1 MEAAMKN
8 EYLWWRDGVIYQIY
22 PRSFAD
28 SNGDGI
34 GDLQG
39 IIGKLDYLAD
49 LGVDGIWLS
58 PINPSPDKDF
68 GYDVSDYFDI
78 DPKYGTLADFD
89 RLLKEAHKRSL
100 HIIMDLVLN
109 HTSDQYEWFK
119 QSRSSRENPYHDW
132 YIWREN
138 PKGKQYPPN
147 KWQSIF
153 GGCAWE
159 YDTKTE
165 QWFYH
170 MFVKEQPDLN
180 WRNPDVYKKMM
191 DVFRFWLDRGV
202 DGFRLDVFNEYY
214 KDDQFRDNPPAL
226 GLRGFERQKHI
237 YDGNR
242 PEMMG
247 VIKDIRDILDSYK
260 ERYTVG
266 ETFIAEGNEAADFCG
281 EGKLHANFD
290 FSFTRNPF
298 DANRFFKSI
307 TRWDNLLIARNAWP
321 NYVLNNHDTPR
332 SATRYTHNN
341 KDERLKVA
349 ATMLLTLRGTP
360 FLYYGEEIGMRDIRL
375 KRSELQDPVG
385 IRYWP
390 VPVGR
395 DGCRSPMQWD
405 ASENA
410 GFGSGK
416 PWLKVHPN
424 FTQRNVAIQTT
435 EKNSLLNFYKHLL
448 AARKSTP
455 ALQKGIFIPVTF
467 EPRSL
472 LAYLREYEG
481 QTVMVV
487 LNFIKHK
494 SRLMLGPGLRDEGWK
509 VLVSTHRTEFPELKK
524 GWLPVAGYE
533 ASVYFRSNLE

>member
-1 MEAAMKN
+1 MKN
-8 EYLWWRDGVIYQIY
+8 DYLWWRDGVIYQIY

-89 RLLKEAHKRSL
+89 RLLKEAHKRNL

-119 QSRSSRENPYHDW
+119 QSRSSRDNPYRDW

-138 PKGKQYPPN
+138 PKGKQVPPN
-147 KWQSIF
+147 QWQSIF
-153 GGCAWE
+153 GGRAWE
-159 YDTKTE
+159 YDAKTE

-202 DGFRLDVFNEYY
+202 DGFRLDVFNEYF

-247 VIKDIRDILDSYK
+247 VIKDIRAILDSYK
-260 ERYTVG
+260 ERYAVG

-332 SATRYTHNN
+332 SATRYTRNN

-360 FLYYGEEIGMRDIRL
+360 FLYYGEEIGMRDIKL

-405 ASENA
+405 ASTNA
-410 GFGSGK
+410 GFGSAK

-424 FTQRNVAIQTT
+424 YIRRNVAAQAE
-435 EKNSLLNFYKHLL
+435 EKNSLLKFYKQLL

-472 LAYLREYEG
+472 LAYMREYEG

-494 SRLMLGPGLRDEGWK
+494 TRLMLGPGLRDEGWK
-509 VLVSTHRTEFPELKK
+509 VLVSTHHTEFPELKK

-533 ASVYFRSNLE
+533 ASVYVRSSKS